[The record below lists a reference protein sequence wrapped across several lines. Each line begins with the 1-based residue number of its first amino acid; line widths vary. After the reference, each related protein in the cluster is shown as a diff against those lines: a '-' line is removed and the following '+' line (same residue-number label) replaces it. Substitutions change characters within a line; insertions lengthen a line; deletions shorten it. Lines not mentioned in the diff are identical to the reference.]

1 MIFYTISGPAMKLEI
16 RDDQL
21 IIKSKSLFSWF
32 NGKEAECTMPL
43 DQIRQFMVTRTYG
56 VMGKIT
62 ISNGENSYS
71 LTFTSPYK
79 MVQMIEKYMQ
89 KRILKNI
96 QAASPVINLEAVRE
110 KKKEAAAKVKTT
122 SPSVAA

>member
-21 IIKSKSLFSWF
+21 IIKSKSLLSWF

-96 QAASPVINLEAVRE
+96 QAASPVISLEAVRE